1 MGNVS
6 KQRDG
11 TTTQKSEGNA
21 KKSKKTLAEM
31 KNDIDKHI
39 SRLDVAKESITE
51 LENLSIE
58 NFQPE
63 LQTDKRWKTKKKEDH
78 IQELWDNYVK

>member
-1 MGNVS
+1 
-6 KQRDG
+6 
-11 TTTQKSEGNA
+11 
-21 KKSKKTLAEM
+21 M

-63 LQTDKRWKTKKKEDH
+63 LQTDKRWKKNEDY
-78 IQELWDNYVK
+78 IQELWDNYLK